1 MKTRLIII
9 ITTLILG
16 GCHFLLSFI
25 VAYIP
30 IGSVAV
36 VLLQPVLWLRTFWPG
51 DISSSLD
58 FVLLAINSL
67 FWGAALSLLFYT
79 PILLKDRSSGSR
91 SLEKDV

>member
-79 PILLKDRSSGSR
+79 PMFLKDRASESKSI
-91 SLEKDV
+91 EEDA

>member
-1 MKTRLIII
+1 M
-9 ITTLILG
+9 
-16 GCHFLLSFI
+16 LSFI

-79 PILLKDRSSGSR
+79 PIFLKDRSSGSR

>member
-1 MKTRLIII
+1 MKTRTIII

-16 GCHFLLSFI
+16 GCHFLLSLI

-36 VLLQPVLWLRTFWPG
+36 VLLQPVLWLRSLWPG
-51 DISSSLD
+51 DIPSSSD

-67 FWGAALSLLFYT
+67 FWGVALSLLFYT
-79 PILLKDRSSGSR
+79 LIILKERASESKSIEEDA
-91 SLEKDV
+91 